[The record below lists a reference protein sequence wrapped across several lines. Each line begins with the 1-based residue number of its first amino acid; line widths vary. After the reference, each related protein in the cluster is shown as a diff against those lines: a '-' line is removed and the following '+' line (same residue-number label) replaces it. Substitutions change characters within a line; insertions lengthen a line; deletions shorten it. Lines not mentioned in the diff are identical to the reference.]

1 MKKKQSVI
9 WKKIYNKMDLK
20 EVQME
25 FPDITINSP
34 HLLMKYLSTYAVAL
48 DFLK

>member
-1 MKKKQSVI
+1 
-9 WKKIYNKMDLK
+9 MDLK

-34 HLLMKYLSTYAVAL
+34 RLLIKYLNTYVVAL
-48 DFLK
+48 DLLK